1 MEKSAKWR
9 NLLLASLSL
18 AILLGGLAYPGYRY
32 VQVRVQYLRAI
43 TDPKAYE
50 ATFHRPGAEAEAW
63 AIHLGKGTPLRLGE
77 ASLARLAYACY
88 GDSLCRQSLER
99 WAAAHPPQPW
109 GAYYWIALLMV
120 AALPLAF
127 TRHDPVRKQLP
138 AAGYLAGYHL
148 IQERTRELARE
159 GRKIH
164 YVGDEVRKDST
175 FVGLISKKN
184 PEEILQREPQAYAY
198 LQLPSGVRERHILV
212 VAGTGAG
219 KTSTY
224 AYNQI
229 LSSARNGM
237 GCIVIDQKWGDE
249 SGLAWSIPI
258 YAYHRRPIYVFA
270 PFSPTTMR
278 LPLLDGIS
286 TEDTTDAMEFAQMIV
301 PGSDDLKV
309 QHYREN
315 DWAILAALVMAEI
328 DHARREGRSPDLGR
342 IVELLS
348 LESKAGL
355 EAYTQIN
362 PLAKVLAAKVFNR
375 PPQKLDETIPALRNK
390 LLPFLQPVVRRATT
404 RGRPEENLDLAKI
417 LQEPALL
424 YVGLPQHKVKMEDGK
439 VLLRILKHYID
450 RHIFSQGRLPVP
462 YNFILDEFANFG
474 HLPNMDHN
482 LALIRSKGVSMHIIL
497 QSVEQAEKVYTKEG
511 WRAIARNNFNTE
523 IWYLGD
529 LSPEVQ
535 EELAEKIGE
544 TTIYTE
550 SFSES
555 RSSPMDFVPKT
566 GYSLRAAKA
575 PVISR
580 EQMYQAKPGSAVVRL
595 PYVGWV
601 PFRAVPPFDPR
612 NPFHREWEESRRLA
626 RHLAAA
632 ARRRREAMGRE
643 ELPRPSTRPTALEGF
658 SRWLETL
665 LEERAPLKVHRGQ
678 EGRIARVD
686 ILYLPPSLVPE
697 EWMEG
702 KLVRMATGGVI
713 FLPSQT
719 LQSFPELLPSIEE
732 AAERRR
738 LVESAFY
745 RGEIALEA
753 TGSLPEKKALADI
766 ASGKIYVPASLEE
779 LHRAS
784 TPLPSPPPFLAK
796 AGGQW
801 GVIEGGRFLYG
812 LLAHIPDGEKAVS
825 LAYAET
831 LKRREPITPA

>member
-1 MEKSAKWR
+1 MERSLRWR
-9 NLLLASLSL
+9 NFLLASLSL
-18 AILLGGLAYPGYRY
+18 VILLSGLAYPGYRY
-32 VQVRVQYLRAI
+32 IQVRVQYLKAI
-43 TDPKAYE
+43 TDPKTYE
-50 ATFHRPGAEAEAW
+50 ATFRRPGKEAEAW
-63 AIHLGKGTPLRLGE
+63 AVHLGKGTPLRIGE
-77 ASLARLAYACY
+77 AGLARLAYACY
-88 GDSLCRQSLER
+88 GDDLCRQGLER
-99 WAAAHPPQPW
+99 WVAAHPPQPW

-127 TRHDPVRKQLP
+127 TRSEKVKGERPGT
-138 AAGYLAGYHL
+138 GYLASYEF
-148 IQERTRELARE
+148 IRQRTAELARE
-159 GRKIH
+159 GREIS
-164 YVGDEVRKDST
+164 YVGEKIAPDST
-175 FVGLISKKN
+175 FIGLVSKGE
-184 PEEILQREPQAYAY
+184 PEEILQRQPQSYAF
-198 LQLPSGVRERHILV
+198 LQIPNSIRERHILV

-219 KTSTY
+219 KTTTY

-229 LSSARNGM
+229 LSSAKNGM

-249 SGLAWSIPI
+249 SGLIWSIPI
-258 YAYHRRPIYVFA
+258 YAYYRRPVYVFA

-301 PGSDDLKV
+301 PGSDDVKV

-315 DWAILAALVMAEI
+315 DWAILAALVMAEV
-328 DHARREGRSPDLGR
+328 DHARREGRPPDLGR

-348 LESKAGL
+348 LEAKAGL

-362 PLAKVLAAKVFNR
+362 PLAKVLASKVFNR

-404 RGRPEENLDLAKI
+404 RGRPGENLDLNQI
-417 LQEPALL
+417 LKEPALL
-424 YVGLPQHKVKMEDGK
+424 YIGLPQHKVKMEDGK

-450 RHIFSQGRLPVP
+450 RHIFSQSKLPVP

-497 QSVEQAEKVYTKEG
+497 QSVEQAKKVYTKEG
-511 WRAIARNNFNTE
+511 WEAIARNNFNTE
-523 IWYLGD
+523 VWYVGD

-550 SFSES
+550 SFSQS
-555 RSSPMDFVPKT
+555 RSSPMDFTPKL
-566 GYSLRAAKA
+566 GYSLRASKA

-595 PYVGWV
+595 PYIGWV

-612 NPFHREWEESRRLA
+612 NPFHKEWKESRRLA
-626 RHLAAA
+626 PHLAAA
-632 ARRRREAMGRE
+632 ARQRRRTMGRE
-643 ELPRPSTRPTALEGF
+643 ELPKPSTRPTALEAF

-665 LEERAPLKVHRGQ
+665 LEERAPFKIHRGQ
-678 EGRIARVD
+678 EGRISRVD

-697 EWMEG
+697 EWVEA
-702 KLVRMATGGVI
+702 KLVRMAAGGII

-719 LQSFPELLPSIEE
+719 LQSFPELIPSLEE

-738 LVESAFY
+738 LVETAFY
-745 RGEIALEA
+745 RGEILLEA
-753 TGSLPEKKALADI
+753 RETLPEGKGVADI

-779 LHRAS
+779 LYRAAA
-784 TPLPSPPPFLAK
+784 PLPGPPPILPK
-796 AGGQW
+796 ARGKW
-801 GVIEGGRFLYG
+801 GVIEGGSLLYG
-812 LLAHIPDGEKAVS
+812 LLAHAEGGEKAIS

-831 LKRREPITPA
+831 LKRKEPIMPL